1 MNAEP
6 LWTWKEVASYLRV
19 GRSTVFKLA
28 AGELPCVHVR
38 RQLRF
43 NPEAVRRW
51 VEEQGRPARL
61 KGAV

>member
-6 LWTWKEVASYLRV
+6 LWTWKEVANYLRI

-28 AGELPCVHVR
+28 GGELPCVHVR

-43 NPEAVRRW
+43 RPEAVRRW
-51 VEEQGRPARL
+51 AEEQGRPARL